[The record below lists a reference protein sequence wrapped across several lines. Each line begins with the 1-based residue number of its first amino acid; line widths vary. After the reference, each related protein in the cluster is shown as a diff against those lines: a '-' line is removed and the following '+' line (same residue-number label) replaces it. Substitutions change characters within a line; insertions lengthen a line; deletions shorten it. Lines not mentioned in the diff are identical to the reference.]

1 VAVYLPLFLPSKY
14 GCVET
19 QRYFLLSFVCVKKTE
34 DLPVTCNYA
43 VSNSQTSCK
52 CESADGNCT
61 RPKFAKARAYAL
73 RVRSPCHCTG
83 HPWCRLHA
91 HRCCVSSPS
100 SSSPPHPPPAPD
112 RGLPR
117 LLLPHC
123 RSRTCRC
130 GALACALL
138 THRSTCI
145 LASRSPA
152 ACSPLAWLL
161 VCSLV
166 CLLARVLAHSPF
178 LTCRPPASPPQT
190 HDCPAVMGLRLVFA
204 SGGGSPWFNFI
215 WSSN

>member
-1 VAVYLPLFLPSKY
+1 M
-14 GCVET
+14 
-19 QRYFLLSFVCVKKTE
+19 
-34 DLPVTCNYA
+34 
-43 VSNSQTSCK
+43 SNSQTSWK
-52 CESADGNCT
+52 CERADGNGT
-61 RPKFAKARAYAL
+61 RPKFAKARV

-91 HRCCVSSPS
+91 HRPLLRVLAVILFSAAPTTCSGPRPP
-100 SSSPPHPPPAPD
+100 SPPSPA
-112 RGLPR
+112 LPLSHLPLWR
-117 LLLPHC
+117 LGM
-123 RSRTCRC
+123 RTAHAPLHLHTRQP
-130 GALACALL
+130 
-138 THRSTCI
+138 
-145 LASRSPA
+145 LASRLLA
-152 ACSPLAWLL
+152 ARLL